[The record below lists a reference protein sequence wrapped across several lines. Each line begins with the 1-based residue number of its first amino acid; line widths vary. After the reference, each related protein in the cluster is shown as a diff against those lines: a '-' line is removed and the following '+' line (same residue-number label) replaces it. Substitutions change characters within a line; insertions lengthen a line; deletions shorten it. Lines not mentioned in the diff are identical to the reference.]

1 MSSIQYTR
9 DSNYNDV
16 NSDEVFFPFP
26 INEIYKIATR
36 FGDFIAET
44 PTEVGNLQ
52 GFGGIDMLSVDNASI
67 FADFS
72 DSSAALDFTGGNFG
86 DILVTGS
93 GDDILNGGSGND
105 TLDGGDGND
114 ILNGGDGGDTLYGGD
129 GNDILEAGLGTNT
142 IDGGGGTNTLSYAS
156 FTESSEYQP
165 GRFFGVSV
173 GIGSGSSIDN
183 TGAKLQDTFSNI
195 LNLRLTDFDDSASG
209 DGNNNVIEGG
219 AGGDSLYGGAG
230 IDTLSYA
237 HSARGVAVSFAEN
250 IAASGDAEGDT
261 FGGFEN
267 LLGSAQ
273 GDILGGN
280 SGNNTINGNGGTD
293 RLYGDGGNDR
303 LVISETPDIV
313 NGGEGNDFLFLMG
326 SGSVR
331 LSDDRSTGN
340 FTGIEAIYIRG
351 DMDLDMSGSTTGIR
365 IVSQTS
371 ADVEIIGTSGAD
383 RIVVSRGS
391 NVIDS
396 GAGGDKIIASGRDNT
411 FHFEAGFGR
420 DNLYGF
426 DIDVDHISV
435 DIDGVVVSDVILRGL
450 NNGRDTLVT
459 FKDVASSNKII
470 LHDVASADVQD
481 AINELFV
488 FGA

>member
-9 DSNYNDV
+9 DSNYKDV
-16 NSDEVFFPFP
+16 DSDEAFFPFS
-26 INEIYKIATR
+26 INEIYKITAR

-86 DILVTGS
+86 DVLVTGS

-105 TLDGGDGND
+105 TLDGGDGSD

-183 TGAKLQDTFSNI
+183 TGAKLHDTFSNI

-219 AGGDSLYGGAG
+219 AGGDSLYGSAG

-237 HSARGVAVSFAEN
+237 HSTAGVGVSFASN
-250 IAASGDAEGDT
+250 LATLGDAEGDT
-261 FGGFEN
+261 FSEFEN
-267 LLGSAQ
+267 LLGSAHA
-273 GDILGGN
+273 DFLAGN
-280 SGNNTINGNGGTD
+280 DDNNTINGNGD
-293 RLYGDGGNDR
+293 SDDIYGNGGNDR
-303 LVISETPDIV
+303 LVISETPGVV
-313 NGGEGNDFLFLMG
+313 NGGEGTDFLFLTG
-326 SGSVR
+326 TGSVS
-331 LSDDRSTGN
+331 LTNGN
-340 FTGIEAIYIRG
+340 FTGIETVYIRN
-351 DMDLDMSGSTTGIR
+351 DVDLDMSGVTTGAR

-383 RIVVSRGS
+383 RIVVSKGS
-391 NVIDS
+391 NVIEG
-396 GAGGDKIIASGRDNT
+396 GAGGDKIIASGLDNT

-420 DNLYGF
+420 DNVYRF

-435 DIDGVVVSDVILRGL
+435 DIEGVDASDVVLRGL

-459 FKDVASSNKII
+459 FKGIATSDKII

-481 AINELFV
+481 ALNELFV

>member
-9 DSNYNDV
+9 NSSYSDV
-16 NSDEVFFPFP
+16 NSDVALVAVP
-26 INEIYKIATR
+26 INEIYKIAVKL
-36 FGDFIAET
+36 GDFIAET
-44 PTEVGNLQ
+44 PSEAGHLQ
-52 GFGGIDMLSVDNASI
+52 DAQTIDMLSAANTSI

-72 DSSAALDFTGGNFG
+72 DSSHALDFTGGDLG
-86 DILVTGS
+86 DVLVTGS

-183 TGAKLQDTFSNI
+183 TGAKLHDTFSNI

-219 AGGDSLYGGAG
+219 AGGDSLYGAAG

-237 HSARGVAVSFAEN
+237 HSTAGVGVSFAN
-250 IAASGDAEGDT
+250 NLATQGDAEGDT
-261 FGGFEN
+261 FSEFEN
-267 LLGSAQ
+267 LLGSAHA
-273 GDILGGN
+273 DFLAGN
-280 SGNNTINGNGGTD
+280 DDNNTINGNGD
-293 RLYGDGGNDR
+293 SDDIYGNGGNDR
-303 LVISETPDIV
+303 LVISETPGVV
-313 NGGEGNDFLFLMG
+313 NGGEGTDFLFLMG
-326 SGSVR
+326 AGSVS
-331 LSDDRSTGN
+331 LTNGN
-340 FTGIEAIYIRG
+340 FTAIETVYIRN
-351 DMDLDMSGSTTGIR
+351 DVDLDMSGVSTGTR

-391 NVIDS
+391 HVIEG

-420 DNLYGF
+420 DNVYGF
-426 DIDVDHISV
+426 DIDVDRISV
-435 DIDGVVVSDVILRGL
+435 DIDGVVASDVILRGL
-450 NNGRDTLVT
+450 SNGRDTLVT

-481 AINELFV
+481 AISELFV